1 MHSVW
6 QKKVYE
12 EQTVGGLWYVFFV
25 AFPLSWCW
33 SSIRLQGVIMGGV
46 LLHPLLGRGGVCSA
60 KRVCDTEICIWY
72 PASIP
77 NCSCLWGQC
86 GAWKLLIEVLKF
98 EKAFLSQKHCSSSAV
113 SLVISRVQ
121 KRFERRS
128 KPEPFMTCR
137 NFAFR
142 GTLQTLLNPPGP
154 SLWTTVRNL
163 KETWG
168 KLGSVCLQVTWTIS
182 GISSFTFAEVACYI
196 YSVGSTLQESC
207 CYFCITRMI
216 KNLNSGQNTCGYN
229 SSCFFFLF
237 SLFLICISGI
247 QKLPNINELTTWK
260 DSQKICLSADS
271 YGHRSEGIHI
281 NLSLPPSPQIY
292 SHLMKWLIRK
302 VVLGLPVSVKPFL
315 KFLILK
321 MKQPKCSLFKKPIV
335 MCWSSSYSEV
345 SNNKMVISRPQI
357 MKQFGIDFRLA
368 PELECW
374 SFFFPFCLSSQD

>member
-1 MHSVW
+1 MEFHLSHLLKLHVISIVSEVPC
-6 QKKVYE
+6 KRAVAI
-12 EQTVGGLWYVFFV
+12 FV
-25 AFPLSWCW
+25 
-33 SSIRLQGVIMGGV
+33 LQG
-46 LLHPLLGRGGVCSA
+46 
-60 KRVCDTEICIWY
+60 WY
-72 PASIP
+72 
-77 NCSCLWGQC
+77 
-86 GAWKLLIEVLKF
+86 K
-98 EKAFLSQKHCSSSAV
+98 
-113 SLVISRVQ
+113 
-121 KRFERRS
+121 
-128 KPEPFMTCR
+128 
-137 NFAFR
+137 
-142 GTLQTLLNPPGP
+142 
-154 SLWTTVRNL
+154 
-163 KETWG
+163 
-168 KLGSVCLQVTWTIS
+168 TWTLGKILVV
-182 GISSFTFAEVACYI
+182 T
-196 YSVGSTLQESC
+196 
-207 CYFCITRMI
+207 
-216 KNLNSGQNTCGYN
+216 GYN